1 MADLSAEEFAAATER
16 GRIIGETE
24 PHARSA
30 RYDERSG
37 MLVLELTNG
46 SSFTCPARNLQG
58 LESASPDQLAKIE
71 LSGLGFGLHWEELDA
86 DFTVGGLL
94 AGRFGTRAHMAKLR
108 ARLDAIDGDPST
120 GIAAE

>member
-1 MADLSAEEFAAATER
+1 MADLTDEEYAAATER
-16 GRIIGETE
+16 GRILGETE
-24 PHARSA
+24 PHARTA
-30 RYDERSG
+30 RYDKRSG

-46 SSFTCPARNLQG
+46 ASFTCPTHSLQG
-58 LESASPDQLAKIE
+58 LESASPDQLAQVE

-94 AGRFGTRAHMAKLR
+94 AGRFGTRAHMAKLHATLAGVDR
-108 ARLDAIDGDPST
+108 DQST